1 MEKII
6 SPSNVGRPK
15 CASDR
20 LRSEPRELQAEAS
33 SIHVHIEGSQLALA
47 ADTLCIDQMAV
58 PARCM
63 TGGECDMMT
72 VRWHLQGR
80 QG

>member
-1 MEKII
+1 MEKFV
-6 SPSNVGRPK
+6 SPSNAGRPK

-20 LRSEPRELQAEAS
+20 SRSESREFQPEAS

-47 ADTLCIDQMAV
+47 ADTLYIDQMAV

-63 TGGECDMMT
+63 TGGICATMT